1 MINYMK
7 KFSDWKKEI
16 EENIKKREEK
26 EFRRI
31 IFMLSD
37 TIDNFIIIPQSMLVY
52 NNFKKL
58 KQLGYK
64 FEDYKEKNKILYIKI
79 YKPERL

>member
-1 MINYMK
+1 MK

-31 IFMLSD
+31 IFMLSN

-52 NNFKKL
+52 NNFK
-58 KQLGYK
+58 
-64 FEDYKEKNKILYIKI
+64 N
-79 YKPERL
+79 